1 MCLSKVPVL
10 RGLLQPVKFGSTH
23 RLSLHLWKLRTES
36 VSFAVCGDARK
47 RKQKKKVD
55 ACGCHVEEVSTSR
68 RANRRPEQRTSGR
81 CNKHNCLERAK
92 WPRE

>member
-1 MCLSKVPVL
+1 MTRVALYVRRRAQDTRGVLSEVQCACPML

-36 VSFAVCGDARK
+36 VGFAVCGDARK
-47 RKQKKKVD
+47 RKQKKQVG

-68 RANRRPEQRTSGR
+68 
-81 CNKHNCLERAK
+81 
-92 WPRE
+92 